1 MLKALTEVVPVI
13 MAVMIQL
20 LLQARQHFQTFR
32 LDLCLRASTRS
43 RISNCSTPAATQY
56 QESIAPFVSRS
67 GRVN

>member
-32 LDLCLRASTRS
+32 LDLCWRASTRS
-43 RISNCSTPAATQY
+43 ASTIVAPGRTQY
-56 QESIAPFVSRS
+56 QKRRAAFVSRS

>member
-32 LDLCLRASTRS
+32 LDLCLKSKHKEPHR
-43 RISNCSTPAATQY
+43 QL
-56 QESIAPFVSRS
+56 
-67 GRVN
+67 

>member
-20 LLQARQHFQTFR
+20 LLQARQHLQTFR

-43 RISNCSTPAATQY
+43 RISNCSSGSNT
-56 QESIAPFVSRS
+56 ISREYS
-67 GRVN
+67 CFCFT